1 MTGEFTS
8 QSLTEASHAQAPL
21 RRNIELKARLHDLAV
36 ARERARTVATA
47 SEPPQH
53 QVDTY
58 FRAAE
63 GRLKLREINGTSA
76 QLVWYRRTNDTSS
89 RASDYLLVPVTE
101 PALLKQALSGA
112 WGIVGVVEKHREI
125 FFYENVRIHLD
136 QVVGRGTFL
145 EFEAVLG
152 ATQTDASGH
161 EQLALL
167 RRHFDIADGDLIAG
181 SYGDA

>member
-1 MTGEFTS
+1 MPS
-8 QSLTEASHAQAPL
+8 NIPSPSSVEAPHPPAQL
-21 RRNIELKARLHDLAV
+21 RGNIELKARLHDIAV
-36 ARERARTVATA
+36 ARERARTIATA
-47 SEPPQH
+47 TEPPQH

-76 QLVWYRRTNDTSS
+76 QLVWYRRSNDANS

-101 PALLKQALSGA
+101 PALLKQSLAGA
-112 WGIVGVVEKHREI
+112 MGIVGVVEKHREI

-136 QVVGRGTFL
+136 QVVGRGSFL
-145 EFEAVLG
+145 EFEAVLD
-152 ATQTDASGH
+152 ATQTDPAGH

-167 RRHFDIADGDLIAG
+167 RRHFVVADADLMSG